1 MHASIIED
9 AEFYLIYPGKNVEV
23 NVKGNWKESAIFFS
37 LPFFFFF
44 FLYIGCI
51 LNWNKFFQ
59 KIGITFE
66 RIFLLGLMRPVGRD
80 NIIKNIFLYILLR
93 AFEEF

>member
-1 MHASIIED
+1 M
-9 AEFYLIYPGKNVEV
+9 P
-23 NVKGNWKESAIFFS
+23 FFS
-37 LPFFFFF
+37 LYLFFF

-59 KIGITFE
+59 KIGIAFE

-93 AFEEF
+93 AFEEFYKLEYRIVHFFVYNDHNF